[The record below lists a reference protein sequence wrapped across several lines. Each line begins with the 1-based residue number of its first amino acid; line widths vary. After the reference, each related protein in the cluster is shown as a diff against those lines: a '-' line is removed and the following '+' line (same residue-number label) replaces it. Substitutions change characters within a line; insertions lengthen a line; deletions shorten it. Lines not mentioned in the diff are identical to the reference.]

1 MLEDVDEP
9 TYRLDRALTQLR
21 RAGVLDDVA
30 AVVGGQWVE
39 CGDPDTIDE
48 LLLDRLGGLGV
59 PMVNGVDV
67 GHGHRHLTV
76 PLGVRA
82 PARRRRR

>member
-1 MLEDVDEP
+1 M
-9 TYRLDRALTQLR
+9 
-21 RAGVLDDVA
+21 LDDVA

-48 LLLDRLGGLGV
+48 LLLERLGELGV

-82 PARRRRR
+82 HLDADKGELVPGLGHAD